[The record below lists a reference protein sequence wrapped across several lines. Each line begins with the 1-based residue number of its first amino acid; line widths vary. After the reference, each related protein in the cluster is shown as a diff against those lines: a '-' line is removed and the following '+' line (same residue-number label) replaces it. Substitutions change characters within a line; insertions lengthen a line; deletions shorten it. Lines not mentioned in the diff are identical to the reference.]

1 MITTHPSASPASV
14 TDAPAG
20 PVTTITDAPAGPVTT
35 ITDAPP
41 GPVTTITDAPPG
53 PVTTITEVLERS
65 TQSNHGIVLIDRD
78 LTPRPLLYR
87 DLVAR
92 GTRAA
97 GALISVGVQPGD
109 RVCLLSPTSAEL
121 LVSLAGVWLAGAV
134 PVVLSLPR
142 SASDLGDYVE
152 EVGRRAR
159 HVRARLVLVA
169 DLLLPFVPSDG
180 MGMAVLPID
189 GLDNAAA
196 VPAVP
201 AAVGA
206 DDPAFLQFT
215 SGSTG
220 LSRSVVLSHRQM
232 LSNVAAVGAAFDLNS
247 DDRYVSWLPLFH
259 DMGLNLVLS
268 AIAHRTTLILE
279 PTEEFLARPDSWLEA
294 LSHYQGTVTV
304 APNFAYGLAA
314 RGLRA
319 RSDRQLDLSTM
330 RIAGNG
336 AEPVD
341 ARTLDEFVALTAPYG
356 FPAEAICPMYG
367 LAEATLGVSMS
378 RADEPMRD
386 IWAARSAL
394 APGADV
400 ETVPPDAYDSRR
412 IVSCGRPLPGV
423 EVTITGEDGSTLG
436 EGQVGEICLRS
447 PSVMSGYW
455 QEPEATAAVIRAGL
469 LHTGDLGF
477 LDHRELFVC
486 GRIKDMIIVGGR
498 NLYPE
503 DYEQEC
509 SRVPGIR
516 LGNVIAFGLED
527 EERMVV
533 IAETTDAEHADR
545 IAIDT
550 MSQLRRRL
558 PQAPEEVVLVS
569 KGSLPKTSSGKPQR
583 QKCKELYR
591 RGRLSVEATT
601 GRR

>member
-1 MITTHPSASPASV
+1 MTIADAPSRSASL
-14 TDAPAG
+14 TDAAAG
-20 PVTTITDAPAGPVTT
+20 PATTIAELLT
-35 ITDAPP
+35 
-41 GPVTTITDAPPG
+41 
-53 PVTTITEVLERS
+53 RS
-65 TQSNHGIVLIDRD
+65 AQSNHGIVLIDRE
-78 LTPRPLLYR
+78 LAPRPLSYR
-87 DLVAR
+87 ELLER
-92 GTRAA
+92 GSLAA
-97 GALISVGVQPGD
+97 GALTSAGVRPGD
-109 RVCLLSPTSAEL
+109 RVCLLSPTTAEL
-121 LVSLAGVWLAGAV
+121 LVGLAGVWLAGAV
-134 PVVLSLPR
+134 PVLLSLPGAR
-142 SASDLGDYVE
+142 LDLGDYVE

-159 HVRARLVLVA
+159 HVRARMVLVA
-169 DLLLPFVPSDG
+169 DLLLPFVPPAG
-180 MGMAVLPID
+180 MGTAVLPID
-189 GLDNAAA
+189 GLDSAAG
-196 VPAVP
+196 VPAEP
-201 AAVGA
+201 AAVDA

-232 LSNVAAVGAAFDLNS
+232 LSNVAAIGAAFGLNS
-247 DDRYVSWLPLFH
+247 DDCYVSWLPLFH

-268 AIAHRTTLILE
+268 AIAHRSTLILE
-279 PTEEFLARPDSWLEA
+279 PTEEFLARPDSWLGA
-294 LSHYQGTVTV
+294 LSHYRGTVTV

-319 RSDRQLDLSTM
+319 RSGRPLDLSTV
-330 RIAGNG
+330 RVAGNG

-341 ARTLDEFVALTAPYG
+341 GQTLDEFVALAAPHG
-356 FPAEAICPMYG
+356 FHAEAICPMYG

-400 ETVPPDAYDSRR
+400 ERVSPDDYDSRR
-412 IVSCGRPLPGV
+412 IISCGRPLPGV
-423 EVTITGEDGSTLG
+423 EVTIIREADSPLG
-436 EGQVGEICLRS
+436 EGRVGEICLRS
-447 PSVMSGYW
+447 PGVMSGYW
-455 QEPEATAAVIRAGL
+455 EEQESTAAVIRSGL

-477 LDHRELFVC
+477 LDHGELFVC

-516 LGNVIAFGLED
+516 RGNVIAFGLEH

-533 IAETTDAEHADR
+533 IAETADAEHAGR
-545 IAIDT
+545 ISIDA
-550 MSQLRRRL
+550 MNQLRRRL

-569 KGSLPKTSSGKPQR
+569 KGSLPKTSSGKIQR
-583 QKCKELYR
+583 QACKERYR
-591 RGRLSVEATT
+591 HGSLSVLATT